1 MAPFWKLRH
10 ANQMVDR
17 HGNRILLM
25 NRMTVSFAF
34 MVHLIQLVD
43 DQTDARSRTSV
54 DVLSLVVLMINKH
67 YSG

>member
-1 MAPFWKLRH
+1 
-10 ANQMVDR
+10 
-17 HGNRILLM
+17 M

-54 DVLSLVVLMINKH
+54 DVLSLVFLMINKH